1 MSFVAIDLG
10 ASSTRY
16 CSDIGQVGVLPNNI
30 VILPEGAES
39 RITPDTVALESSLE
53 VSIVKTEGGDC
64 EYFPVNMLVGVM
76 ADRYSTLQD
85 RPNVT
90 SKKNAQPINYYT
102 AILTSAVSRLKYEAG
117 EDITLYLAVPPIE
130 IHEAR
135 ELFKNR
141 LVGKYKVNFP
151 KYMGGTEVDINIVDV
166 KCFEE
171 SFMASTSFF
180 FNMTGV
186 PKEQNKA
193 YLTGTVLSLD
203 IGASTTDIA
212 VIKKGTYL
220 DKSGKTYRLGGNE
233 ARDYLRDQILATY
246 DIDLDIEGAEKCMAE
261 GRLQRGNTFVEVRE
275 LIHNAKEALA
285 KKLTTNMQTYFKLI
299 GIDLNMVNAIV
310 VSGGGS
316 LQSQYIN
323 NDGEIVKT
331 SEPMSYFVTQELLK
345 ISSGTDVVPY
355 GDEARFANVKGL
367 FIRAK
372 VDSLKAQTQ

>member
-1 MSFVAIDLG
+1 MSFVALDLG

-30 VILPEGAES
+30 VVMPEGVES
-39 RITPDTVALESSLE
+39 RITPDSPALESSLE
-53 VSIVKTEGGDC
+53 VSIVKNGGEEC
-64 EYFPVNMLVGVM
+64 EHFPVNMLVGVM

-85 RPNVT
+85 RPSVN
-90 SKKNAQPINYYT
+90 SKKSAQAINYYT

-135 ELFKNR
+135 ELFKKK
-141 LVGKYKVNFP
+141 LVGNYTVTFP
-151 KYMGGTEVDINIVDV
+151 KYMDGTVVSVNIVDV

-186 PKEQNKA
+186 PKEQNKG

-212 VIKKGTYL
+212 VIKNGTYL
-220 DKSGKTYRLGGNE
+220 DKSGKTYRAGGNE
-233 ARDYLRDQILATY
+233 ARDLLRDQILATY
-246 DIDLDIEGAEKCMAE
+246 DIDLDVEGAEKCMAE
-261 GRLQRGNTFVEVRE
+261 GRLQQGNRYTEVRE

-285 KKLTTNMQTYFKLI
+285 RKLTINMQTYFKLI

-372 VDSLKAQTQ
+372 VDSLKSKSH